1 MKKQETRPLIRT
13 LYKFTSS
20 LFDQLSFVLKDN
32 ILLESITDH
41 SPASCL
47 VILEKFSREERAVIN
62 IQERLVCA
70 LRTACYSA
78 CCCLPDVWPRWLFR
92 SSLFLF
98 RLPLRGVFAVQS
110 PLCSSPPS
118 QLSLFLCGH
127 LLCATYLIFL
137 KKKKKI
143 VFSSTSRFNW
153 RSV

>member
-78 CCCLPDVWPRWLFR
+78 CCCLPDV
-92 SSLFLF
+92 
-98 RLPLRGVFAVQS
+98 
-110 PLCSSPPS
+110 
-118 QLSLFLCGH
+118 
-127 LLCATYLIFL
+127 
-137 KKKKKI
+137 
-143 VFSSTSRFNW
+143 
-153 RSV
+153 